1 MNKMTFNISGG
12 KQIWEQQEH
21 DNAVRLYSLVDDWTE
36 EDEVIISQGDMVMLA
51 NLYRVIKENNIANS
65 YINPHGNKKLAIGDD
80 LVKALEKQM
89 PKKPQKVKEQVVRYT
104 DGYICPSCGKCF
116 TGTGIAD
123 FCYHC
128 GQALDWSEEND
139 R

>member
-1 MNKMTFNISGG
+1 MTEEQAIKIRSCFANGVEFKKLHTEETNILADELNSAIK
-12 KQIWEQQEH
+12 KQI
-21 DNAVRLYSLVDDWTE
+21 
-36 EDEVIISQGDMVMLA
+36 
-51 NLYRVIKENNIANS
+51 
-65 YINPHGNKKLAIGDD
+65 
-80 LVKALEKQM
+80 

>member
-1 MNKMTFNISGG
+1 MSKLQDLIDSLCPNGVEFKKLHTEETNILADELNNSIE
-12 KQIWEQQEH
+12 KQI
-21 DNAVRLYSLVDDWTE
+21 
-36 EDEVIISQGDMVMLA
+36 
-51 NLYRVIKENNIANS
+51 
-65 YINPHGNKKLAIGDD
+65 
-80 LVKALEKQM
+80 

-104 DGYICPSCGKCF
+104 DGYICPSCGKGF